1 MTYKMQ
7 NEVVMQNIPM
17 LDLGTEVDAIW
28 EPLNQ
33 AIQDVLRSGRF
44 IMGPNVKALEEAL
57 ADWLGVRHAVGV
69 NSGTDALVIGL
80 RALGVGPGDEVITSP
95 FTFFATAEAISAV
108 GATPVFADIDPDT
121 YNLDPTV
128 LEALITPQTRAILP
142 VHLYGQAA
150 DMTPIMALA
159 EQYNLFVLEDVA
171 QAAGG
176 TYRGQMLGSVGHA
189 GAFSFFPSKNLGAY
203 GDGGLIATNDDRVAE
218 AARMLRVHGA
228 RRKYY
233 NEVIGY
239 NSRLD
244 ELQAAILRV
253 KLPYLD
259 TWNAGRR
266 RVAGRYNTL
275 LSNLPGITLP
285 QERDWARHVYHQ
297 YTIRVLPGERDLIQ
311 QRLTDARIASMI
323 YYPVPVHK
331 LPVYSHL
338 NITLPQAE
346 AAADTVLS
354 LPVWPDMPEAAQVR
368 IAEVLKEAAGSK

>member
-1 MTYKMQ
+1 MQ
-7 NEVVMQNIPM
+7 DIPM
-17 LDLGTEVDAIW
+17 LDLGAEVDAIW

-57 ADWLGVRHAVGV
+57 AAWLGVHHAVGV

-108 GATPVFADIDPDT
+108 GATPVFADIAPDT
-121 YNLDPTV
+121 YNLDPDL
-128 LEALITPQTRAILP
+128 LEALITPRTRAILP

-176 TYRGQMLGSVGHA
+176 TYRGQMLGSIGHA

-203 GDGGLIATNDDRVAE
+203 GDGGLIATNDDRVAD

-275 LSNLPGITLP
+275 LSNLPGIALP

-338 NITLPQAE
+338 NITLSQAE

-354 LPVWPDMPEAAQVR
+354 LPVWPDMPETAQIRV
-368 IAEVLKEAAGSK
+368 AEVLKESAGSK

>member
-1 MTYKMQ
+1 MQ

-368 IAEVLKEAAGSK
+368 VAEVLKEAAGSK